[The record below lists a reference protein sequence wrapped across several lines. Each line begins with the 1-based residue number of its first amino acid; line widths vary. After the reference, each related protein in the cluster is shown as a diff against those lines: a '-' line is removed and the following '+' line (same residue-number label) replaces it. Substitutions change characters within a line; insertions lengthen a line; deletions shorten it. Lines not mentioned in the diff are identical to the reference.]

1 MVATC
6 DYNYLLHFITVATL
20 LFVCLFVCLYTNN
33 VDTLKRKTK
42 TPNNQKEPVAAA
54 SWRLEP
60 LAVDQSEMIVG
71 RLLLSLFLSQTNV
84 AFT

>member
-1 MVATC
+1 MIATC

-20 LFVCLFVCLYTNN
+20 LFVCLYTNN

-54 SWRLEP
+54 FWRLKP

>member
-1 MVATC
+1 MWKTENVMIATC

-20 LFVCLFVCLYTNN
+20 LFVCLYTNN

-54 SWRLEP
+54 
-60 LAVDQSEMIVG
+60 
-71 RLLLSLFLSQTNV
+71 F
-84 AFT
+84 